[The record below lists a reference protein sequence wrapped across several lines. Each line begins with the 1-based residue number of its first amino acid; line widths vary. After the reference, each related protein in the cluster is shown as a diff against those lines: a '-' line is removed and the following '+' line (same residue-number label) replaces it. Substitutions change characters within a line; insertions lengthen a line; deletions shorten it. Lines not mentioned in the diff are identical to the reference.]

1 MEDFKKENN
10 IGLVILNI
18 TLVCLIFSFSM
29 MIYKLKPGKQVKV
42 DGVKD
47 FNQKIVLDNQK
58 IKARSFVVY
67 DVNSGTVLYGKNID
81 KVMPLASL
89 VKIMTVYTARNL
101 ADPNTIVSVKKDYL
115 DEEGDTGLLVG
126 EKWRLKDLS
135 DFSLTTSSND
145 GSRMI
150 ASAIGSLNSKN
161 IDSRNFFVKSMNDIA
176 VKEGFENLHF
186 NNETGLDNL
195 SYTGGE
201 GSAKDVARLVSI
213 ALKKYPDMFEKTV
226 FPKVNISS
234 LNKIHNASN
243 TNIYV
248 DEISGIIGSKTGFT
262 DKAGGNLMTVFG
274 VGLNRPIVAVVLGST
289 LNGRFE
295 DMIYITKETINQL
308 SN

>member
-18 TLVCLIFSFSM
+18 TLVCLVLSFSM
-29 MIYKLKPGKQVKV
+29 MIYKIKPSKQVKV
-42 DGVKD
+42 DNNSS
-47 FNQKIVLDNQK
+47 FNQKIVLDTQK
-58 IKARSFVVY
+58 IKARSFIVY
-67 DVNSGTVLYGKNID
+67 DINSGTVLYGKNID

-101 ADPNTIVSVKKDYL
+101 ADPNVIVSVKKDYL

-126 EKWRLKDLS
+126 ERWKLKDLS

-150 ASAIGSLNSKN
+150 ASAVGSLNSKD
-161 IDSRNFFVKSMNDIA
+161 IDSRSFFVKNMNDIA
-176 VKEGFENLHF
+176 KKEGFENLHF
-186 NNETGLDNL
+186 NNETGLDDL
-195 SYTGGE
+195 AYPGGE
-201 GSAKDVARLVSI
+201 GSVKDIARLVSV